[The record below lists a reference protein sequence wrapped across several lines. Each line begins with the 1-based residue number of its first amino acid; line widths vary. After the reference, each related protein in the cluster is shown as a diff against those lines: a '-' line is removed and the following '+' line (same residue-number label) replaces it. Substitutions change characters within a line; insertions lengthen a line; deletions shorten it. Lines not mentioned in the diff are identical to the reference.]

1 VLPYQ
6 GVLKMESKNYI
17 LSKETAAKKLNR
29 MALEVAERNCDEK
42 QLIFIGIRDHGLV
55 IAQKVAAHLKTV
67 IAAEIIVLDLSLDK
81 VKPSLIEVKPAIDF
95 NNKVV
100 VLVDDVANSGKTMLY
115 ALKPLLEFYPK
126 KIQTMA
132 LVDRTHK
139 TFPIEVDY
147 VGISISTT
155 PDEHIFVEVAND
167 EVTGAYVIS

>member
-1 VLPYQ
+1 VLPFQ
-6 GVLKMESKNYI
+6 RVFKMGNKKYI

-29 MALEVAERNCDEK
+29 MALEVAERNYDEK

-55 IAQKVAAHLKTV
+55 IAQKVAEHLKTV
-67 IAAEIIVLDLSLDK
+67 ISAEIIVLDLSLDK
-81 VKPSLIEVKPAIDF
+81 IKPSSIALQPTFDF
-95 NNKVV
+95 NDKVI
-100 VLVDDVANSGKTMLY
+100 VLIDDVANSGKTMLY

-155 PDEHIFVEVAND
+155 TDEHIFVEVENN
-167 EVTGAYVIS
+167 EVTGAYVV